1 MRKVMVL
8 SDDDRL
14 VEVVKLAAQAL
25 GWQIRRGSAQADVL
39 AYLVQE
45 QPSLTILDTAI
56 TSPDWRQW
64 ALICK
69 SSPATRK
76 QPIVSL
82 VADAHGPLFQH
93 ARNAGCDVVLT
104 RAAFETDVV
113 GVLTAWA
120 RRDDDAELLRQAAL
134 PLPEL
139 AKQGAVHFNAGDYY
153 EQHELF
159 EHAWRAEPGPVR
171 QLYQA
176 ILQVGVAYYQ
186 IQRKNY
192 VGARKMFMRAWQY
205 LNVLPDICQGVDVAQ
220 LRHDAKT
227 AQTALERLGPDR
239 IAEFDMRL
247 LKKVI
252 FKDEG

>member
-14 VEVVKLAAQAL
+14 VELLRVAAQSL
-25 GWQIRRGSAQADVL
+25 GWQMLRGSAQADVL
-39 AYLVQE
+39 AYLVQQ
-45 QPSLTILDTAI
+45 QPSLTVLDTAI
-56 TSPDWRQW
+56 TSLDWRHW
-64 ALICK
+64 ALLGK

-76 QPIVSL
+76 QPIVAL
-82 VADAHGPLFQH
+82 VADAHGPPFQH
-93 ARNAGCDVVLT
+93 ARNTGCDAVLT
-104 RAAFETDVV
+104 QAAFEADVV

-120 RRDDDAELLRQAAL
+120 RRDDEAELLRQSAL

-139 AKQGAVHFNAGDYY
+139 AKQGVAHFNAGEYY

-205 LNVLPDICQGVDVAQ
+205 LNVLPDMCQGVNVAQ

-227 AQTALERLGPDR
+227 AQTALESLGPDR

-247 LKKVI
+247 LKGVMN
-252 FKDEG
+252 DE